1 MTAATRTPVVRFLT
15 VREVA
20 ATLRTDPGTV
30 RHLIRAGELAG
41 FKGGTGGRTS
51 AYLCRA
57 EALEKFVAA
66 REAAQAR
73 INA

>member
-1 MTAATRTPVVRFLT
+1 MTAATRMQSVRFLT

-20 ATLRTDPGTV
+20 STLRTDPGTV

-57 EALEKFVAA
+57 EALEQFVAA
-66 REAAQAR
+66 REAIQAR
-73 INA
+73 IHD

>member
-1 MTAATRTPVVRFLT
+1 MSATTRTSTTQFLI

-30 RHLIRAGELAG
+30 RRLIRTGELAG

-57 EALEKFVAA
+57 EAVEQFVAA